1 MKGYKVFN
9 SDWTCRKFKY
19 EVGKTYEHKGVIN
32 LCQEGFHFC
41 KKLIDCF
48 NYYSFD
54 PKNKVAEIEA
64 EGEIIERTDKCVTSK
79 ITIIKELTWYE
90 VLDYVNIGKNNSGN
104 CNSGNWNSGNW
115 NSGNRN
121 SGNCNSGNWNSGDCN
136 SGNWNSGNWNSGNCN
151 SGNCNSGNCNSGN
164 RNSGNWNSGNWN
176 SGDCNSG
183 NRNSG
188 NWNSGNWNS
197 GDWNSAKH
205 SNGIFNTEETK
216 IKTFDKESYW
226 TFEDWIDSK
235 SYKILNQMRL
245 TEWIYKEEMTEEE
258 KQKNPDYETKGGYLR
273 KYEYKEA
280 CKIMWDK
287 LTEEE
292 KETVMTEIP
301 NFDKDKFY
309 KITGIRI

>member
-19 EVGKTYEHKGVIN
+19 EVGKTYEHKGVVN

-104 CNSGNWNSGNW
+104 CNSGNWNSGN
-115 NSGNRN
+115 
-121 SGNCNSGNWNSGDCN
+121 CNSGN
-136 SGNWNSGNWNSGNCN
+136 
-151 SGNCNSGNCNSGN
+151 
-164 RNSGNWNSGNWN
+164 
-176 SGDCNSG
+176 CNSG

-216 IKTFDKESYW
+216 IKIFDKESNW
-226 TFEDWIDSK
+226 TFEDWIYSK

-245 TEWIYKEEMTEEE
+245 TEWIHEEKMTEEE

>member
-19 EVGKTYEHKGVIN
+19 EVGKTYEHKGVVN

-64 EGEIIERTDKCVTSK
+64 EGEIIEGTDKCGTSK

-90 VLDYVNIGKNNSGN
+90 VLDYVNIGKNNTGS
-104 CNSGNWNSGNW
+104 C
-115 NSGNRN
+115 
-121 SGNCNSGNWNSGDCN
+121 
-136 SGNWNSGNWNSGNCN
+136 
-151 SGNCNSGNCNSGN
+151 
-164 RNSGNWNSGNWN
+164 
-176 SGDCNSG
+176 
-183 NRNSG
+183 
-188 NWNSGNWNS
+188 NS

-216 IKTFDKESYW
+216 IKIFDKESNW

-235 SYKILNQMRL
+235 SYKILNQIRL

>member
-19 EVGKTYEHKGVIN
+19 EVGKTYEHKGVVN

-64 EGEIIERTDKCVTSK
+64 EGEIIEGTDKCVTSK

-90 VLDYVNIGKNNSGN
+90 VLDYVNIGKNNTGS
-104 CNSGNWNSGNW
+104 
-115 NSGNRN
+115 
-121 SGNCNSGNWNSGDCN
+121 
-136 SGNWNSGNWNSGNCN
+136 
-151 SGNCNSGNCNSGN
+151 CNSGNCNSGN
-164 RNSGNWNSGNWN
+164 RNSGDRNSGNRNTGDWNSGDRNTGSCNSGDWNTGDWN

-188 NWNSGNWNS
+188 DCNSGDWNS

-216 IKTFDKESYW
+216 IKIFDKESNW
-226 TFEDWIDSK
+226 TFKDWIDSK
-235 SYKILNQMRL
+235 SYKILNQIRL

>member
-19 EVGKTYEHKGVIN
+19 EVGKTYEHKGAIN

-64 EGEIIERTDKCVTSK
+64 EGEIIEGTDKCVTSK

-90 VLDYVNIGKNNSGN
+90 VLDYVNIGKNNT
-104 CNSGNWNSGNW
+104 
-115 NSGNRN
+115 GNRN
-121 SGNCNSGNWNSGDCN
+121 SGD
-136 SGNWNSGNWNSGNCN
+136 
-151 SGNCNSGNCNSGN
+151 
-164 RNSGNWNSGNWN
+164 
-176 SGDCNSG
+176 
-183 NRNSG
+183 
-188 NWNSGNWNS
+188 WNS
-197 GDWNSAKH
+197 GDWNSGKY

-216 IKTFDKESYW
+216 IKIFDKESNW
-226 TFEDWIDSK
+226 TFEDWIGSK

>member
-19 EVGKTYEHKGVIN
+19 EVGKTYEHKGVVN

-64 EGEIIERTDKCVTSK
+64 EGEIIEGTDKCVTSK

-90 VLDYVNIGKNNSGN
+90 VLDYVNIGKNNTGS
-104 CNSGNWNSGNW
+104 CNSGNWNT
-115 NSGNRN
+115 GNR
-121 SGNCNSGNWNSGDCN
+121 NSGDCN
-136 SGNWNSGNWNSGNCN
+136 SGDGNSGDSNSGNC
-151 SGNCNSGNCNSGN
+151 
-164 RNSGNWNSGNWN
+164 N

-188 NWNSGNWNS
+188 NRNSGNWNTGDRNTGNCNSGNRNTGNCNS

-216 IKTFDKESYW
+216 IKIFDKESNW

-235 SYKILNQMRL
+235 SYKILNQIIL

>member
-9 SDWTCRKFKY
+9 SDWTCRGFKY
-19 EVGKTYEHKGVIN
+19 EIGKTYEHKGVIN
-32 LCQEGFHFC
+32 LCEEGFHFC
-41 KKLIDCF
+41 KNLIDCF

-54 PKNKVAEIEA
+54 PNNKVAEIEA
-64 EGEIIERTDKCVTSK
+64 EGKIIEGTDKCVTSK
-79 ITIIKELTWYE
+79 ITIIKEITWNE
-90 VLDYVNIGKNNSGN
+90 VLDLVNTGKN
-104 CNSGNWNSGNW
+104 
-115 NSGNRN
+115 N

-136 SGNWNSGNWNSGNCN
+136 S
-151 SGNCNSGNCNSGN
+151 
-164 RNSGNWNSGNWN
+164 
-176 SGDCNSG
+176 
-183 NRNSG
+183 
-188 NWNSGNWNS
+188 
-197 GDWNSAKH
+197 AKH
-205 SNGIFNTEETK
+205 SSGIFNTEETK
-216 IKTFDKESYW
+216 IKIFDKESNW

-245 TEWIYKEEMTEEE
+245 TEWIYEEEMTEEE